1 MKSNL
6 EKSLSGEYVFYK
18 NGVELYRSKNIITDA
33 GKEVFVNY
41 LSGQT
46 NGYASK
52 MVLGVGSSTP
62 LSTDEFLSFEV
73 FPSGIDFKTMDFTQT
88 PSQVVFRT
96 TIPSTFKGVIYESG
110 LTTYGGVSLSD
121 LNDVND
127 NSEIIAT
134 FDSDYESWS
143 TTSGVS
149 FHNNDLEGTPRL
161 RVGDSGLE
169 FVVPSSSS
177 KTSTWSSVSPVESY
191 ISSDKIKVAFHV
203 SGSVPNSIS
212 IKFTTDVTNF
222 YTLSIPSGSISLG
235 YNILT
240 FNISQLIPTGEPAIG
255 STTGLTIVVS
265 SGAQSTTVT
274 MDGIRFD
281 YYSSLTKPTLVSR
294 SLLTEPLVIEGG
306 YPFDIEYRL
315 GFTI

>member
-1 MKSNL
+1 
-6 EKSLSGEYVFYK
+6 
-18 NGVELYRSKNIITDA
+18 
-33 GKEVFVNY
+33 
-41 LSGQT
+41 
-46 NGYASK
+46 

-62 LSTDEFLSFEV
+62 ALSDEFLSFEV

-110 LTTYGGVSLSD
+110 LSTYGGTILSD

-127 NSEIIAT
+127 NSEILAT

-143 TTSGVS
+143 VSSGVA
-149 FHNNDLEGTPRL
+149 FHVNDLEGSPRL
-161 RVGDSGLE
+161 RIGDSGLE
-169 FVVPSSSS
+169 FTVPSSSS
-177 KTSTWSSVSPVESY
+177 RTSTLSSVTPLENY
-191 ISSDKIKVAFHV
+191 IASDKIKVAFHV
-203 SGSVPNSIS
+203 SGSVPNLIS
-212 IKFTTDVTNF
+212 IKFNTDATNF
-222 YTLSIPSGSISLG
+222 YTLSIPAGSISLG

-240 FNISQLIPTGEPAIG
+240 FNVSQLIPSGTPEIG
-255 STTGLTIVVS
+255 STATATIVVS
-265 SGAQSTTVT
+265 AGAQPTVVT

-281 YYSSLTKPTLVSR
+281 YYSSLNKPVLISR
-294 SLLTEPLVIEGG
+294 SILANPLVVEGG

>member
-1 MKSNL
+1 MKLNSK
-6 EKSLSGEYVFYK
+6 EYLSGEYIFYK
-18 NGVELYRSKNIITDA
+18 NGNEVLRSKNIITNA
-33 GKEVFVNY
+33 GKEVFIDY
-41 LSGQT
+41 LSGQI

-52 MVLGVGSSTP
+52 MVLGVGSTTP
-62 LSTDEFLSFEV
+62 LVTDEFLSFEV

-110 LTTYGGVSLSD
+110 LATYGGTILSN

-127 NSEIIAT
+127 NNEIAAT

-143 TTSGVS
+143 TSTGVA

-161 RVGDSGLE
+161 RIGDSGLE
-169 FVVPSSSS
+169 FTVPSSSN
-177 KTSTWSSVSPVESY
+177 KTSTWSSVSPFENYV
-191 ISSDKIKVAFHV
+191 SSDKIKVAFHV

-212 IKFTTDVTNF
+212 IKFTTDATNF
-222 YTLSIPSGSISLG
+222 YTLSIPSGDISLG

-240 FNISQLIPTGEPAIG
+240 YNVSQLIPTGTPDLG
-255 STTGLTIVVS
+255 STTAMTIVVS
-265 SGAQSTTVT
+265 SGAQSTVVT

-281 YYSSLTKPTLVSR
+281 YYSSLTKPVLVSR
-294 SLLTEPLVIEGG
+294 SLLTSPLVIEGG

-315 GFTI
+315 GFNI